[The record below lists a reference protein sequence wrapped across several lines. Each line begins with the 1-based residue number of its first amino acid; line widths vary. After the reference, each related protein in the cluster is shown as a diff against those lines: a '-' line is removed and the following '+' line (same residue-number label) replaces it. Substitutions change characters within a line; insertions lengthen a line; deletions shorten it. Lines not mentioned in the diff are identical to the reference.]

1 MTQKKYN
8 YCFDYLKCI
17 ACIFVVF
24 MHCEFPGV
32 FGTAVQAI
40 SRFCVPFFFMISGY
54 YSYNTSTESS
64 KRKVKRIVKMTI
76 YASVFYLI
84 FALVQ
89 WALGQNINPISK
101 RDIILWVLFN
111 RPVIIV
117 GQLWFLLALI
127 YVYLLYYVV
136 QKKNL
141 YKLAYG
147 AIIVL
152 IAIYIFLA
160 QGMHIVG
167 KDMPNFL
174 YRNFLVEGFPLFML
188 GEWLHKEEKKFNFS
202 NKAIITVIVASTL
215 MCFLERAV
223 MGRDFGINISTF
235 VQVIAIF
242 IYGINNSEKHKGVM
256 QEIGK
261 KCSMFVYILHP
272 FVWKTLDI
280 ISEKISIKENVV
292 FSYSLPVMVI
302 IITLMLAWYC
312 NKIIFER
319 KKIIKQ

>member
-1 MTQKKYN
+1 
-8 YCFDYLKCI
+8 
-17 ACIFVVF
+17 
-24 MHCEFPGV
+24 
-32 FGTAVQAI
+32 
-40 SRFCVPFFFMISGY
+40 
-54 YSYNTSTESS
+54 
-64 KRKVKRIVKMTI
+64 MTI

>member
-1 MTQKKYN
+1 MAQKKYN

-64 KRKVKRIVKMTI
+64 KRKVKRIAKMTI

-89 WALGQNINPISK
+89 WALGQNINLVSK
-101 RDIILWVLFN
+101 RDIVLWILFN
-111 RPVIIV
+111 RPVVIV
-117 GQLWFLLALI
+117 GQLWFLFALI
-127 YVYLLYYVV
+127 YVYLLYYII

-141 YKLAYG
+141 YKLAYCT
-147 AIIVL
+147 IIVF
-152 IAIYIFLA
+152 IAIYIFFA
-160 QGMHIVG
+160 QGMHMLG

-174 YRNFLVEGFPLFML
+174 YRNFLIEGFPLFML
-188 GEWLHKEEKKFNFS
+188 GEWIHKEENKFNFS

-235 VQVIAIF
+235 VQVMAIF

-272 FVWKTLDI
+272 FVWKMLVI
-280 ISEKISIKENVV
+280 LSEKINIKGSVV

-302 IITLMLAWYC
+302 IITLVLAWYC
-312 NKIIFER
+312 NKIVFER
-319 KKIIKQ
+319 KKIIEQ